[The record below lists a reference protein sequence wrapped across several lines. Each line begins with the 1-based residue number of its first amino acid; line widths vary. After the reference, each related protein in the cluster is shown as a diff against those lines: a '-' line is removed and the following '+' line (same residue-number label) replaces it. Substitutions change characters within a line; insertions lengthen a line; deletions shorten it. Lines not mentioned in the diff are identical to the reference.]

1 MLIRRQLSEL
11 FYERCML
18 NRTLGI
24 VKRLAPEMEPTE
36 LRVDMIP
43 NSKRN
48 RDQREKKRKVMHRH
62 CNFAA

>member
-1 MLIRRQLSEL
+1 
-11 FYERCML
+11 ML

-43 NSKRN
+43 NSKRD
-48 RDQREKKRKVMHRH
+48 RDQREMKRKVMHRH
-62 CNFAA
+62 RNFAA